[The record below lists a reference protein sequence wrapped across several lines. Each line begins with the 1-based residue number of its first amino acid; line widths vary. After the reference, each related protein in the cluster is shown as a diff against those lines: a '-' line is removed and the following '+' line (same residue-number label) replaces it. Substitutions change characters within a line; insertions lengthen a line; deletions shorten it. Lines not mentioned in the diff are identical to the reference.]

1 MHRNAM
7 TDSIWDKIR
16 HDQNAMDRAEK
27 LSKAYLDARNTFKTE
42 ADDNPFLKGNDNFI
56 GRIAEMLVI
65 QHFMRDAS
73 THSIHRPQSK
83 SNKGADLML
92 NYGRSDEQL
101 ISVKCITHE
110 NSRGRSSEVVL
121 PDGIELH
128 GVNEK
133 HSTVR
138 LSILLVQIEE
148 DLSYFIYDVTQG
160 NWQSRK
166 SRYITATDVEGASP
180 LCSGS
185 LAL

>member
-1 MHRNAM
+1 M
-7 TDSIWDKIR
+7 TDSNWDQIH
-16 HDQNAMDRAEK
+16 HDQNTMERAEEI
-27 LSKAYLDARNTFKTE
+27 SKAYLDARDNFKTE
-42 ADDNPFLKGNDNFI
+42 ADDNPFLIGNDNFV

-73 THSIHRPQSK
+73 THSIHRPK
-83 SNKGADLML
+83 SNSHKGADLML
-92 NYGRSDEQL
+92 NFGRSDEQL

-121 PDGIELH
+121 PDGIELND
-128 GVNEK
+128 VNQK

-160 NWQSRK
+160 NWHSRK
-166 SRYITATDVEGASP
+166 SRDITARDVEGASP
-180 LCSGS
+180 ICSGS